1 MYEWDSEEQQ
11 RLRER
16 WLLAGRLLALALG
29 SVGAALAGRVLPA
42 DWLDRAEGAEGA
54 EGVVAEPEQT
64 SSWEEL

>member
-1 MYEWDSEEQQ
+1 MYEWHSEEQR

-16 WLLAGRLLALALG
+16 WLAAGRLLALALG

-42 DWLDRAEGAEGA
+42 DWLDRSD
-54 EGVVAEPEQT
+54 EPEPT